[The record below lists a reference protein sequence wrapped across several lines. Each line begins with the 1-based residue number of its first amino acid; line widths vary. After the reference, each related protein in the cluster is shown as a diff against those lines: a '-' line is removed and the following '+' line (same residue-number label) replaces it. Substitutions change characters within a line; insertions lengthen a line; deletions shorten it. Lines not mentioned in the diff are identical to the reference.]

1 MPTETTVPQPLTQA
15 ERDEYASACSLP
27 TQKEIL
33 LGILE
38 ALARWTLAALAV
50 LGAWVC
56 LSRLLDLLTA

>member
-1 MPTETTVPQPLTQA
+1 MLAETIVPRPLTQA
-15 ERDEYASACSLP
+15 ERDEYAKACSLP

-33 LGILE
+33 LGALE

-56 LSRLLDLLTA
+56 LSRLLDLLTS